1 MTSRSGLCFGSLQM
15 GEALSAP
22 PPPGSRLWPRRGKG
36 EAAGASLQKEYFG
49 CGGCGAGASPAVRPA
64 PARRLVSVRCAYP
77 RFHVAPRSMRSA
89 AGGPQAPSQR
99 GAGRGCGAGGTSD
112 SVLLARRL
120 HGAQCHSARMCCA
133 HSPPRAASPG
143 EAMPSEP

>member
-1 MTSRSGLCFGSLQM
+1 MHLCRKSTLVAAGTGRVL
-15 GEALSAP
+15 APLSAP
-22 PPPGSRLWPRRGKG
+22 RPPGAR
-36 EAAGASLQKEYFG
+36 SL
-49 CGGCGAGASPAVRPA
+49 
-64 PARRLVSVRCAYP
+64 RCAYP

-89 AGGPQAPSQR
+89 AWGPQAPSQR

-112 SVLLARRL
+112 SVLFARRL

-133 HSPPRAASPG
+133 HSPPRATSPG